1 MEPVQNRVW
10 EVPPEL
16 VSLDEILISKYLVMP
31 IETCESCVIL
41 EMAL

>member
-16 VSLDEILISKYLVMP
+16 VSLDAMLISKCLTSP
-31 IETCESCVIL
+31 QSP
-41 EMAL
+41 